1 MTAATVLVLATA
13 RSQIA
18 DYIETLI
25 SVYVIL
31 ILLYI
36 ISTLFF
42 SFGGRTPYNRVVNS
56 VLEFL
61 RQVCEPYLR
70 LFRRFIPPLGPLDL
84 SPMVGIIALYVVG
97 GLVVGLI
104 RG

>member
-1 MTAATVLVLATA
+1 MIAAALVVATA
-13 RSQIA
+13 RSQVA
-18 DYIETLI
+18 DYVSTLI

-36 ISTLFF
+36 LSTLFF
-42 SFGGRTPYNRVVNS
+42 SFGGRTPYNRVLNA

-70 LFRRFIPPLGPLDL
+70 FFRRFIPPLGPLDL
-84 SPMVGIIALYVVG
+84 SPMVAIIVLYVVG

>member
-1 MTAATVLVLATA
+1 MTVVLAST

-18 DYIETLI
+18 DYLETLVF
-25 SVYVIL
+25 VYTIL

-36 ISTLFF
+36 LSTLFF
-42 SFGGRTPYNRVVNS
+42 SFGGSVPYNRALNA

-61 RQVCEPYLR
+61 RQTCEPYLR

-84 SPMVGIIALYVVG
+84 SPMVAIIVLYLVG
-97 GLVVGLI
+97 GIVAGLI

>member
-1 MTAATVLVLATA
+1 MSLVVAST

-18 DYIETLI
+18 DYVETLVF
-25 SVYVIL
+25 VYTIL

-36 ISTLFF
+36 LSTLFF
-42 SFGGRTPYNRVVNS
+42 SFGGRVPYNRVLNA

-61 RQVCEPYLR
+61 RQTCEPYLR
-70 LFRRFIPPLGPLDL
+70 LFRRFIPPLGPIDL
-84 SPMVGIIALYVVG
+84 SPMVAIIGLYLIGGIVA
-97 GLVVGLI
+97 GLI

>member
-1 MTAATVLVLATA
+1 MSLVVAST

-18 DYIETLI
+18 DYVETLVF
-25 SVYVIL
+25 VYTIL

-36 ISTLFF
+36 LSTLFF
-42 SFGGRTPYNRVVNS
+42 SFGGRVPYNRALNA

-61 RQVCEPYLR
+61 RQSCEPYLG
-70 LFRRFIPPLGPLDL
+70 LFRRFIPPLGPVDL
-84 SPMVGIIALYVVG
+84 SPMVAIIVLYLVG
-97 GLVVGLI
+97 GILAGLI

>member
-1 MTAATVLVLATA
+1 VSLVLAST

-18 DYIETLI
+18 DYVETLVF
-25 SVYVIL
+25 VYTIL

-36 ISTLFF
+36 LSTLFF
-42 SFGGRTPYNRVVNS
+42 SFGGSVPYNRVLNAL
-56 VLEFL
+56 LEFL
-61 RQVCEPYLR
+61 RQTCEPYLR

-84 SPMVGIIALYVVG
+84 SPMVAIIVLYLVG
-97 GLVVGLI
+97 GIVAGLI

>member
-1 MTAATVLVLATA
+1 MSLVIAST

-18 DYIETLI
+18 DYVETLVF
-25 SVYVIL
+25 VYTIL

-36 ISTLFF
+36 LSTLFLA
-42 SFGGRTPYNRVVNS
+42 FGGRVPYNRAVS
-56 VLEFL
+56 AVLEFL
-61 RQVCEPYLR
+61 RQTCEPYLR

-84 SPMVGIIALYVVG
+84 SPMVAILVLYLVG
-97 GLVVGLI
+97 GIVAGLI

>member
-1 MTAATVLVLATA
+1 MTVAATFLAATA
-13 RSQIA
+13 RSQVA
-18 DYIETLI
+18 DYLDTLI
-25 SVYVIL
+25 NVYVIL

-36 ISTLFF
+36 LSTLFF
-42 SFGGRTPYNRVVNS
+42 GFGGRVPYNRVLS
-56 VLEFL
+56 AVLDFL

-84 SPMVGIIALYVVG
+84 SPMVGIIALYLVG
-97 GLVVGLI
+97 GIVVGLV